1 MCLDE
6 KIPII
11 FISKKATHNWFI
23 LAFFQFA
30 QADDD
35 AGVPGCLFG
44 RYPGDVYAGGNPW
57 PLLTA
62 AAAEVLFGQTIIT
75 KIIKKQLLLGLLSG
89 RVRQRSQC
97 IGPGREPSPLPL
109 YPRQVDGPPQP

>member
-1 MCLDE
+1 MVNFG
-6 KIPII
+6 I
-11 FISKKATHNWFI
+11 FPF
-23 LAFFQFA
+23 FA

-62 AAAEVLFGQTIIT
+62 AAAEVFY
-75 KIIKKQLLLGLLSG
+75 LGGSVNARNVPDRG
-89 RVRQRSQC
+89 EERAF
-97 IGPGREPSPLPL
+97 I
-109 YPRQVDGPPQP
+109 Y